1 MTASS
6 RAGSKS
12 PSSSTSAVISGGS
25 SSDSEPP
32 PILAKSSSSTISS
45 IVTNSA
51 GFSPGFPSISSPP
64 SKRSSSASP
73 GGAVG
78 RLGELS
84 DPILAPS
91 SLKNR
96 EILRIQGFL
105 GKENKPHEPHLPDF
119 SDLFGRTCFGFGGSF
134 FIEINIILGSGQRV
148 RSPGY
153 QKLCA
158 RVIHIRDNRKGQPN
172 RGAMEEPR
180 LGGTALMITVAPTP
194 GKYALAAGASTTST
208 STQSA
213 AALKYTAN
221 VGKSVFLPKIT

>member
-1 MTASS
+1 MYPGDEFDPTM
-6 RAGSKS
+6 
-12 PSSSTSAVISGGS
+12 
-25 SSDSEPP
+25 
-32 PILAKSSSSTISS
+32 
-45 IVTNSA
+45 
-51 GFSPGFPSISSPP
+51 GFSRFCVLPP
-64 SKRSSSASP
+64 KRYQIPTATITSSAK
-73 GGAVG
+73 
-78 RLGELS
+78 
-84 DPILAPS
+84 I
-91 SLKNR
+91 
-96 EILRIQGFL
+96 
-105 GKENKPHEPHLPDF
+105 
-119 SDLFGRTCFGFGGSF
+119 
-134 FIEINIILGSGQRV
+134 FIPGSGQRV